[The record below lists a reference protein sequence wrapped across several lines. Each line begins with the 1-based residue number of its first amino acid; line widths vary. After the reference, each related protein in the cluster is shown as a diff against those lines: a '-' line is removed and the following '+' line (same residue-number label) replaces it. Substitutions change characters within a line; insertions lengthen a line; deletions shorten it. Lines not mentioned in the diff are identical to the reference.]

1 MANQDDSDEIEI
13 QHRALI
19 EEEGIDISELP
30 KEIRSAMRSFNQKLT
45 QYEDT
50 GEAKLFLQLQQDDVA
65 IANNIL
71 TFIEDEEAD
80 DEEEEEVDLDDEDD
94 EDDEQEVV
102 SKKQTQTKQG
112 KEKQQTQQSQPVSN
126 SSSSTPVSP
135 STPPEPATPVAPPVA
150 QNNLSDEDK
159 VKAAMKDGVI
169 SVEQLERILNREPD
183 YPYEQ
188 VGNLKL
194 KKQYLRPFYEMA

>member
-30 KEIRSAMRSFNQKLT
+30 KEIRNAMRSFNQKLT

-94 EDDEQEVV
+94 EGDEQEVV

-112 KEKQQTQQSQPVSN
+112 QGKQQAQQTQKAPQNQPVANTSTN
-126 SSSSTPVSP
+126 TPVENT
-135 STPPEPATPVAPPVA
+135 TPAPAA
-150 QNNLSDEDK
+150 QSNQSDEDK